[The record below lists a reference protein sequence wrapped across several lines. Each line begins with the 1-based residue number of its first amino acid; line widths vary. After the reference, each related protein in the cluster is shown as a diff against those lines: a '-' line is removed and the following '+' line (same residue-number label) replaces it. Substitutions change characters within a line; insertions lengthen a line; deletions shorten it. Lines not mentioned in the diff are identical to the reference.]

1 VVVEVQETMADFA
14 TDAPAGTMTAIV
26 IAVSV
31 WLTTMGTQVV
41 GVAILETQEAVVA
54 HGAATQIQVGAVIV
68 EAIIGQLT
76 PTPSIAI
83 AAPARLLPRAGNIV
97 PADVKIT
104 IITIKAVQDLHG
116 IMEEVTIPVGG

>member
-1 VVVEVQETMADFA
+1 
-14 TDAPAGTMTAIV
+14 
-26 IAVSV
+26 
-31 WLTTMGTQVV
+31 MGIQVD
-41 GVAILETQEAVVA
+41 GVAILETQEAAVA
-54 HGAATQIQVGAVIV
+54 HGAVTPIQVGAVIV

-83 AAPARLLPRAGNIV
+83 VAPVRLLPRAGNIV

-104 IITIKAVQDLHG
+104 IITIKEVQDLHG